1 MIFNQ
6 ISTPLTY
13 SQSYSYKD
21 YHHSCKNSYG
31 SHTIN
36 EIKMTEAEI
45 NSIINRNRIVS
56 SSAIARAITNAT
68 NGEYFSAIET
78 LNIAIDL
85 IEDSKMANDERSK
98 VLVCTLCNIIHGIQ
112 AKVVKKKKSKFLK
125 LYYFSSS
132 FNLIF
137 MF

>member
-21 YHHSCKNSYG
+21 YHPSYTHSYG
-31 SHTIN
+31 FRTTN

-45 NSIINRNRIVS
+45 NYMINRNRIVS

-78 LNIAIDL
+78 LNTAIAL
-85 IEDSKMANDERSK
+85 IEDSKMASDERSK
-98 VLVCTLCNIIHGIQ
+98 ILVCTLYNIIHGIQ
-112 AKVVKKKKSKFLK
+112 AKVVKKKKSKFPK